1 MQEIDWHE
9 EWARH
14 AFQFADG
21 VANIDFQK
29 LGIKKEPHW
38 RADAIKL
45 APGSGFGDCSHPTTR
60 LCLKMMSHLVADKV
74 VLDIGSG
81 SGILTLSAIAF
92 GAKEAFGVEIE
103 PDAIMH
109 AQENARLNGYEALC
123 NFSLKTNITPD
134 VLVMNMIRTEQKQ
147 ALDSLPFSARQAKI
161 AITSGIL
168 KEDRK
173 KYLAQTAE
181 WGWKPIL
188 QKQEEGWLGFHFL
201 NTYTHNS

>member
-29 LGIKKEPHW
+29 LGIKREPQW
-38 RADAIKL
+38 RANAIKL
-45 APGSGFGDCSHPTTR
+45 SPGSGFGDCSHATTR
-60 LCLKMMSHLVADKV
+60 LCLMMMSNLVADKV

-92 GAKEAFGVEIE
+92 GAQQAFGVEIE
-103 PDAIMH
+103 PDAILH
-109 AQENARLNGYEALC
+109 AQENARLNGYEDRCTFALH
-123 NFSLKTNITPD
+123 THITPD
-134 VLVMNMIRTEQKQ
+134 VIVMNMIRTEQKQ
-147 ALDSLPFSARQAKI
+147 ALESLPPAARQAKI

-181 WGWKPIL
+181 WGWKL
-188 QKQEEGWLGFHFL
+188 VSQKQQGGWLGFHFL
-201 NTYTHNS
+201 IA